1 MATQIHP
8 TAVVDPGA
16 KIGDGVVVGPYAI
29 IEADTVIGDN
39 CRIDAFAQIKRMTT
53 MGRDNVVHSNALL
66 GGDPQDLKFKDADT
80 RLVMG
85 DSNIVREFVTI
96 HRGTPGGR
104 GETVIGSHCMIMAYA
119 HVAHDC
125 LLHDH
130 AILVNCVMLAGH
142 VDVGVHAV
150 VSGMSGV
157 QQFARIGDYA
167 FVGGMTGVNMDVP
180 PFTMAAGIRGALR
193 GLNLIGLRRSGMSRE
208 TIQALKKAYITIFRS
223 GMGRQEALEEADEVL
238 GDVPE
243 VKKLIEF
250 IRSSERGTLSDV
262 ALRNGQK
269 GMDD

>member
-8 TAVVDPGA
+8 SAVVDPA
-16 KIGDGVVVGPYAI
+16 ARIGENVVIGPYAI
-29 IEADTVIGDN
+29 IEAESEIGDN
-39 CRIDAFAQIKRMTT
+39 CRIDAFAQVKSHTT
-53 MGRDNVVHSNALL
+53 MGRDNVIHSNALL
-66 GGDPQDLKFKDADT
+66 GGDPQDIKFKGADT

-85 DSNIVREFVTI
+85 DANIVREFVTI

-125 LLHDH
+125 KLFDH

-142 VDVGVHAV
+142 VDVGSHAV

-157 QQFARIGDYA
+157 QQFSRIGDYA

-180 PFTMAAGIRGALR
+180 PYTMAAGIRGALR

-208 TIQALKKAYITIFRS
+208 TIMALKKAYITIFRS
-223 GMGRQEALEEADEVL
+223 GLGRQEALEEAEEAL

-243 VKKLIEF
+243 VMNLIGF
-250 IRSSERGTLSDV
+250 IRASERGTLSDV
-262 ALRNGQK
+262 GLRNGQK
-269 GMDD
+269 DL